1 MIKQIP
7 TNKQKL
13 YAYPI
18 NWALFAKSGLLEK
31 KVKAWLAKKSIE
43 YIGAEEE
50 TFISMI
56 YK

>member
-7 TNKQKL
+7 TNKAKL
-13 YAYPI
+13 YQYQIDWP
-18 NWALFAKSGLLEK
+18 LFAKSGLLER

-43 YIGAEEE
+43 YIGAEED
-50 TFISMI
+50 TFIQMI